1 MVQGNGSALWGE
13 SETEVADC
21 GLGQLGFMR
30 GRVAA
35 LVRHLHRVR
44 KEWTK
49 GCVVR
54 CNAEERWLMA
64 VRLVCQCHNRE
75 CGGDKG
81 PSVFWD
87 GKIHGPGVNER
98 RDGLT
103 CQHNHYPVM

>member
-30 GRVAA
+30 ERVAA
-35 LVRHLHRVR
+35 LVKHLHRVR

-64 VRLVCQCHNRE
+64 VRLVCQCIIENAEETRVPAYF
-75 CGGDKG
+75 GMAK
-81 PSVFWD
+81 
-87 GKIHGPGVNER
+87 
-98 RDGLT
+98 
-103 CQHNHYPVM
+103 YMAPV

>member
-49 GCVVR
+49 G
-54 CNAEERWLMA
+54 
-64 VRLVCQCHNRE
+64 VCSKMQCRGEVANGCE
-75 CGGDKG
+75 ISLSM
-81 PSVFWD
+81 P
-87 GKIHGPGVNER
+87 
-98 RDGLT
+98 
-103 CQHNHYPVM
+103 